1 MHDFDHTELQDLSID
16 TPGHNASTI
25 PPPPLP
31 SPPPPAPL
39 PPPPPQPN
47 TVNTPPVATIQTT
60 PPTVK
65 PSTSL
70 WLPVSEN
77 TRSKTAM
84 NEQCKGITNANT
96 CQYKEG
102 EEGVCSCDK
111 EYSFII
117 GECLKDKINLDD
129 MCEINLQCSGTEN
142 AGVCG
147 KNQTCTCDEGFIR
160 SKEGCLPVRNIRYSI
175 VDNSA
180 CGSTAEVG

>member
-1 MHDFDHTELQDLSID
+1 MTIFLNVSVAIIINLKIKIRHITMHDFDHTELQDLSID

-47 TVNTPPVATIQTT
+47 TINTPPVATIQTT

-77 TRSKTAM
+77 TRSKTASKALKYE
-84 NEQCKGITNANT
+84 EQT
-96 CQYKEG
+96 
-102 EEGVCSCDK
+102 V
-111 EYSFII
+111 
-117 GECLKDKINLDD
+117 
-129 MCEINLQCSGTEN
+129 
-142 AGVCG
+142 
-147 KNQTCTCDEGFIR
+147 
-160 SKEGCLPVRNIRYSI
+160 
-175 VDNSA
+175 
-180 CGSTAEVG
+180 